1 MVMNKVCNYIKP
13 SANNRVRMSE
23 MLYPHGVRKTLY
35 LKERRSNVLCHKNSD
50 HTSAVSMTCL
60 FWHKLTYKYHFDF
73 S

>member
-1 MVMNKVCNYIKP
+1 MNKVCNYIKP

-23 MLYPHGVRKTLY
+23 MATLVEFAKTLY

-60 FWHKLTYKYHFDF
+60 FGHKLTYKYHFDF